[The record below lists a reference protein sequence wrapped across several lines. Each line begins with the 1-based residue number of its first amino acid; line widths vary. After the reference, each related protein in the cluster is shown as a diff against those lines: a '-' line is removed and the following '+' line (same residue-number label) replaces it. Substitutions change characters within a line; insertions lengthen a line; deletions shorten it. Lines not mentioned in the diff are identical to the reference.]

1 MRGLRVLCG
10 LLAASITI
18 LAVGACGGG
27 SSATPA
33 STCSKTFKVGL
44 VTDVG
49 KLSDKSFNFDSYKGV
64 QDAQADSS
72 LCVQGKA
79 IESST
84 PDDYPKNITQFVNQN
99 YDMIIGV
106 GFNLGD
112 AVTAAAKASP
122 NIKFVLV
129 DAFDFADKT
138 PPANLVGLLF
148 QEDQPGF
155 LAGAL
160 AALVSKTGTIGVVAG
175 LQTVPPVVRYVEG
188 YANGAAYAKAGTKVL
203 KIYQPESGAK
213 DFNDPDW
220 GKQQGQ
226 TFISQGADV
235 IFGAG
240 GQTGNGA
247 LLAAKDAGKFCVGVD
262 VDQFVSYPDVA
273 SCLITS
279 AEKHLDLAVKQAV
292 TDLTKGT
299 LKGGIVSFNIQN
311 DGIGLAPYHDNSSKI
326 SADIQAKVADI
337 QAKLKSG
344 AITTGVTA

>member
-1 MRGLRVLCG
+1 MRGLRILG
-10 LLAASITI
+10 SLLAASITV
-18 LAVGACGGG
+18 LSVGACGGT
-27 SSATPA
+27 SSNTTA
-33 STCSKTFKVGL
+33 SNCSKTWKVGL

-64 QDAQADSS
+64 QDAQADAS
-72 LCVQGKA
+72 LCVSGKA

-84 PDDYPKNITQFVNQN
+84 PDDYPKNIQQFIDGK

-112 AVTAAAKASP
+112 AVTAAAKANP
-122 NIKFVLV
+122 TIKFVLV
-129 DAFDFADKT
+129 DSFDFADKT
-138 PPANLVGLLF
+138 APPNLTGLLF
-148 QEDQPGF
+148 HEDEPGF

-160 AALVSKTGTIGVVAG
+160 AALMSKTHTIGVVAG
-175 LQTVPPVVRYVEG
+175 LQTVPPVVNYVVG
-188 YANGAAYAKAGTKVL
+188 YTAGAQYAVAGTKVL

-235 IFGAG
+235 LFGAG

-247 LLAAKDAGKFCVGVD
+247 LLAAKDAGKYCVGVD
-262 VDQFVSYPDVA
+262 VDQYISYPDVD

-292 TDLTKGT
+292 TGMVKGT
-299 LKGGIVSFNIQN
+299 SIAGIQNFTIAN
-311 DGIGLAPYHDNSSKI
+311 DGIGLAPFHDYDSKI
-326 SADIQAKVADI
+326 PADVKTKLADIT
-337 QAKLKSG
+337 AKLKSG
-344 AITTGVTA
+344 AISTGVTH

>member
-1 MRGLRVLCG
+1 MRGLRVLG
-10 LLAASITI
+10 SLLAASITV
-18 LAVGACGGG
+18 LAVGACGGTA
-27 SSATPA
+27 SNAPA
-33 STCSKTFKVGL
+33 SNCSKTWKVGL

-64 QDAQADSS
+64 QDAQADAS
-72 LCVQGKA
+72 LCIQGKA

-84 PDDYPKNITQFVNQN
+84 PDDYPKNIQQFIDGK

-112 AVTAAAKASP
+112 AVTAAAKANP
-122 NIKFVLV
+122 TIKFVLV
-129 DAFDFADKT
+129 DSFDFTDKT
-138 PPANLVGLLF
+138 APPNLTGLLF
-148 QEDQPGF
+148 HEDEPGF

-160 AALVSKTGTIGVVAG
+160 AALMSKSHTIGVVAG
-175 LQTVPPVVRYVEG
+175 LQTVPPVVNYVVG
-188 YANGAAYAKAGTKVL
+188 YTAGAQYAVAGTKVL

-247 LLAAKDAGKFCVGVD
+247 LLAAKDASKYCVGVD
-262 VDQFVSYPDVA
+262 VDQYISYPDVD

-292 TDLTKGT
+292 TGMVKGT
-299 LKGGIVSFNIQN
+299 SIAGIQNFTIAN
-311 DGIGLAPYHDNSSKI
+311 DGIGLAPFHDYDSKI
-326 SADIQAKVADI
+326 PADVKTKLADIT
-337 QAKLKSG
+337 AKLKSG
-344 AITTGVTA
+344 AITTGVTH

>member
-1 MRGLRVLCG
+1 MRGLRVLG
-10 LLAASITI
+10 SLLAASITV
-18 LAVGACGGG
+18 LAVGACGGTA
-27 SSATPA
+27 SNAPA
-33 STCSKTFKVGL
+33 SSCSKTWKVGL

-64 QDAQADSS
+64 QDAQADAS
-72 LCVQGKA
+72 LCVSGKA

-84 PDDYPKNITQFVNQN
+84 PDDYPKNIQQFIDGK

-112 AVTAAAKASP
+112 AVTAAAKANP
-122 NIKFVLV
+122 TIKFVLV
-129 DAFDFADKT
+129 DSFDFTDKT
-138 PPANLVGLLF
+138 APANLTGLLF
-148 QEDQPGF
+148 HEDEPGF

-160 AALVSKTGTIGVVAG
+160 AALMSKSHTIGVVAG
-175 LQTVPPVVRYVEG
+175 LQTVPPVVNYVVG
-188 YANGAAYAKAGTKVL
+188 YTAGAQYAVAGTKVL

-235 IFGAG
+235 LFGAG

-247 LLAAKDAGKFCVGVD
+247 LLAAKDAGKYCVGVD
-262 VDQFVSYPDVA
+262 VDQYISYPDVD

-292 TDLTKGT
+292 TGMVKGT
-299 LKGGIVSFNIQN
+299 SIAGIQNFTIAN
-311 DGIGLAPYHDNSSKI
+311 DGIGLAPFHDYDSKI
-326 SADIQAKVADI
+326 PADVKAKLVDI
-337 QAKLKSG
+337 TAKLKSG
-344 AITTGVTA
+344 AISTGVTH

>member
-1 MRGLRVLCG
+1 MRGLRVLG
-10 LLAASITI
+10 SLLAASITV
-18 LAVGACGGG
+18 LAVGACGGN
-27 SSATPA
+27 STTTS
-33 STCSKTFKVGL
+33 STCSKTWHVGL

-64 QDAQADSS
+64 QDAQADAS

-84 PDDYPKNITQFVNQN
+84 PDDYPKNIQQFLDQK
-99 YDMIIGV
+99 YEMIIGV

-112 AVTAAAKASP
+112 AVTAAAKANPSTQ
-122 NIKFVLV
+122 FVLV
-129 DAFDFADKT
+129 DAYDFTDKT
-138 PPANLVGLLF
+138 PPTNLIGLLF

-188 YANGAAYAKAGTKVL
+188 YAKGAEYAKPGTKVL

-235 IFGAG
+235 LFGAG

-262 VDQFVSYPDVA
+262 VDQYVSYPDVD

-279 AEKHLDLAVKQAV
+279 AEKHLSLAVKQAV
-292 TDLTKGT
+292 TDMVKGT
-299 LKGGIVSFNIQN
+299 SKGGISSFNIQN
-311 DGIGLAPYHDNSSKI
+311 DGIGLAPYHDNASKI
-326 SADIQAKVADI
+326 PADIQAKIADI

>member
-1 MRGLRVLCG
+1 MRSLRVVGG
-10 LLAASITI
+10 LLAAA
-18 LAVGACGGG
+18 LMVAACGG
-27 SSATPA
+27 SSGNTGTGTN
-33 STCSKTFKVGL
+33 TCTKTWKVGL

-49 KLSDKSFNFDSYKGV
+49 KLSDKSFNYDSFKGV
-64 QDAQADSS
+64 QNAMADSS
-72 LCVQGKA
+72 LCVSGKA

-84 PDDYPKNITQFVNQN
+84 PDDYPKNITQFVNGN

-112 AVTAAAKASP
+112 AVTAAAKTSP

-138 PPANLVGLLF
+138 PPPNLTGLLF
-148 QEDQPGF
+148 NEDEPGY

-160 AALVSKTGTIGVVAG
+160 AALMSKSHTIGVVAG
-175 LQTVPPVVRYVEG
+175 LETVPPVVNYVKG
-188 YANGAAYAKAGTKVL
+188 YTKGAQDAVAGTKVL

-235 IFGAG
+235 LFGAG

-247 LLAAKDAGKFCVGVD
+247 LLAAKDAGKYCVGVD
-262 VDQFVSYPDVA
+262 VDQFISYPDVA
-273 SCLITS
+273 SCLLTS
-279 AEKHLDLAVKQAV
+279 AEKHLDLAVLQAITGMV
-292 TDLTKGT
+292 KGT
-299 LKGGIVSFNIQN
+299 PIAGIQSFNIKN
-311 DGIGLAPYHDNSSKI
+311 DGIGLAPYHSQDSNIPADVKAKI
-326 SADIQAKVADI
+326 TDIT
-337 QAKLKSG
+337 AKLKSG
-344 AITTGVTA
+344 ALTTGVTH